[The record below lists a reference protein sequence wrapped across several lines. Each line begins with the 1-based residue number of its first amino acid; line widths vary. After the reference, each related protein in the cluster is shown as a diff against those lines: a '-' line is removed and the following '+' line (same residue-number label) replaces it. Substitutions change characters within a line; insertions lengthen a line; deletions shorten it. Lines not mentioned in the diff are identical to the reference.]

1 MPIRLLI
8 LWLPDGAGHPGRG
21 MIGNANITPPNPRR
35 YLYHAYLS
43 FMAARGYQYVMNLT
57 AFGQAVRQTLKKYE
71 HTLLKR
77 RTK

>member
-1 MPIRLLI
+1 MLGTPE
-8 LWLPDGAGHPGRG
+8 GG

-35 YLYHAYLS
+35 YLYRAYLS
-43 FMAARGYQYVMNLT
+43 FMAARGYQHVMSLT
-57 AFGQAVRQTLKKYE
+57 AFGQAVPQTLKKYE

>member
-43 FMAARGYQYVMNLT
+43 FMAARGYQHVMNLT
-57 AFGQAVRQTLKKYE
+57 AFGQAVRQV
-71 HTLLKR
+71 
-77 RTK
+77 